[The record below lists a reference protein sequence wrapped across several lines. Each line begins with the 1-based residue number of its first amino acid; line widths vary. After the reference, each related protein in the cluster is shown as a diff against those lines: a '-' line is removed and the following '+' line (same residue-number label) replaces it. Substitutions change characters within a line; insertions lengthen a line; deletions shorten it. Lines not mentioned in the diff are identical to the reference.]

1 MIPQR
6 LHPGGE
12 SVYTSYIFRQSTIPQ
27 RLHPGGR
34 KCLYLSYFASLLDL
48 EGYNRVEKVF
58 VSLTFLQ
65 SVRPQRL
72 HPGEKVFVPLIFASL
87 LGLQGYNRVE
97 RAFVIMM
104 KRISPVHETSK
115 VTPGW

>member
-1 MIPQR
+1 MFIP
-6 LHPGGE
+6 L
-12 SVYTSYIFRQSTIPQ
+12 IFRQSTIPQ

-65 SVRPQRL
+65 FVRPQRL
-72 HPGEKVFVPLIFASL
+72 HPGEKSVCTSYFRQFIRPQRLQPSGESVCNNDEEDFAS
-87 LGLQGYNRVE
+87 
-97 RAFVIMM
+97 
-104 KRISPVHETSK
+104 S
-115 VTPGW
+115 